1 MTKKDSQQA
10 DEILRSFKEN
20 KPIPRRFLGTQVDK
34 KSYKEPKK
42 DKNDAPV
49 TKTIVEFA
57 GETIAIETKAEA
69 LPKKSGPK
77 RKKSRLDEIL
87 LKKKK
92 ITTIEK
98 TKIDWERHKK
108 ENNIDGETEK
118 FSKSKGSLVEKN
130 AFLNRADQRKFEQ
143 EREERLQRI
152 NNRKIT

>member
-1 MTKKDSQQA
+1 M
-10 DEILRSFKEN
+10 
-20 KPIPRRFLGTQVDK
+20 
-34 KSYKEPKK
+34 
-42 DKNDAPV
+42 
-49 TKTIVEFA
+49 
-57 GETIAIETKAEA
+57 
-69 LPKKSGPK
+69 
-77 RKKSRLDEIL
+77 
-87 LKKKK
+87 KKKK

-108 ENNIDGETEK
+108 ENNIDGEIDK

>member
-1 MTKKDSQQA
+1 MINS
-10 DEILRSFKEN
+10 R
-20 KPIPRRFLGTQVDK
+20 
-34 KSYKEPKK
+34 
-42 DKNDAPV
+42 
-49 TKTIVEFA
+49 
-57 GETIAIETKAEA
+57 
-69 LPKKSGPK
+69 SGPK

-108 ENNIDGETEK
+108 ENNIDGETEM

-152 NNRKIT
+152 NNRKITWSILSPSY

>member
-1 MTKKDSQQA
+1 MFCQKDS
-10 DEILRSFKEN
+10 I
-20 KPIPRRFLGTQVDK
+20 K
-34 KSYKEPKK
+34 KMINSR
-42 DKNDAPV
+42 
-49 TKTIVEFA
+49 
-57 GETIAIETKAEA
+57 
-69 LPKKSGPK
+69 SGPK